1 MERLA
6 SHNLDNTPGQA
17 DWRAIPCPSELRVL
31 SGPSLAGC
39 NSPSHDGLSLCP
51 AALCA
56 IPSENIRRKGEYC
69 SPPIGSSIP
78 EYTESVPGVSPPRQV
93 GRVTLQNMQSRKCCF
108 RDLQLNTMAGFPEYP
123 CALSLRSLSGNRA
136 LPRGHRAGHQYHLAG
151 LGSAPRILN
160 DKAVSVF
167 LPFFTLGCRD

>member
-17 DWRAIPCPSELRVL
+17 DWGAHLRPSERRGLF
-31 SGPSLAGC
+31 GPSLAGS
-39 NSPSHDGLSLCP
+39 NSPSQDGLSLCP
-51 AALCA
+51 EALPAASNKNNL
-56 IPSENIRRKGEYC
+56 RKGEYC
-69 SPPIGSSIP
+69 STQMGNSIP
-78 EYTESVPGVSPPRQV
+78 GCIGPIPGGNAPRQFS
-93 GRVTLQNMQSRKCCF
+93 RVTLQKKQPLKCCF
-108 RDLQLNTMAGFPEYP
+108 RDIQLNTMAGFPEYP
-123 CALSLRSLSGNRA
+123 CALPLRRFSGNRA
-136 LPRGHRAGHQYHLAG
+136 LPQGHRASHQYHLAG

>member
-6 SHNLDNTPGQA
+6 SHNLDNTPGHA
-17 DWRAIPCPSELRVL
+17 DWGALLRPSELRGL
-31 SGPSLAGC
+31 FGPSLAGS

-51 AALCA
+51 AALRA
-56 IPSENIRRKGEYC
+56 IAAKNILRKGEYC
-69 SPPIGSSIP
+69 SAPVGNSIP
-78 EYTESVPGVSPPRQV
+78 GCTEPVACGNAPRQV
-93 GRVTLQNMQSRKCCF
+93 GRVTLQNKQPRKCCI
-108 RDLQLNTMAGFPEYP
+108 RRIQLNTMAGFPEYP
-123 CALSLRSLSGNRA
+123 CAPSLRKFSGNRA
-136 LPRGHRAGHQYHLAG
+136 LPRGHRASHQYHLAG

>member
-17 DWRAIPCPSELRVL
+17 NWGALFRPSEPRGLFR
-31 SGPSLAGC
+31 PWLAGS

-51 AALCA
+51 TALPA
-56 IPSENIRRKGEYC
+56 ISGKNILRKGEYC
-69 SPPIGSSIP
+69 SAQMGNSIP
-78 EYTESVPGVSPPRQV
+78 GCIESVPGGNAPGQA
-93 GRVTLQNMQSRKCCF
+93 GRVTLQNKQPRKCCI
-108 RDLQLNTMAGFPEYP
+108 RRIQLNTMAGFPEYP
-123 CALSLRSLSGNRA
+123 CALSLRKFSGNRA
-136 LPRGHRAGHQYHLAG
+136 LPRGHRASHQYHLAG

>member
-6 SHNLDNTPGQA
+6 SHTLDNTPGHA
-17 DWRAIPCPSELRVL
+17 DCGALLRPSELRGL
-31 SGPSLAGC
+31 FGPSLVGS

-51 AALCA
+51 AARRA
-56 IPSENIRRKGEYC
+56 ITTKNILRKGEYC
-69 SPPIGSSIP
+69 AAAMGNSIP
-78 EYTESVPGVSPPRQV
+78 GYTGPIPGEDAPRQFS
-93 GRVTLQNMQSRKCCF
+93 RVTLQNKQPLECCF
-108 RDLQLNTMAGFPEYP
+108 RDVQLNKMAGFPEYP
-123 CALSLRSLSGNRA
+123 CALSLRNLSGNRA
-136 LPRGHRAGHQYHLAG
+136 LPQGHRASHQYHLAG